1 MESSKPKIPILSL
14 NFKDSFEQL
23 TPKEKEYTYY
33 LYKADWEGL
42 PINLFQLSYES
53 PGIFII
59 LQRYFSSFKP
69 FKEMKATVLSK
80 LK

>member
-1 MESSKPKIPILSL
+1 MENIKPKIPIMTLD
-14 NFKDSFEQL
+14 FKAAFEQL
-23 TPKEKEYTYY
+23 TQKEKEYTYY
-33 LYKADWEGL
+33 LYKASWEGL

-59 LQRYFSSFKP
+59 LQKFFLSFKP
-69 FKEMKATVLSK
+69 LKEMKVTVSTK